1 MYKKIFILACLLFLA
16 SCKGTKYTSHTKK
29 PVSKSKTTSVAKKPT
44 STQTKSVKPKP
55 TTSERQTETLEAT
68 STTTVYADVVKTYID
83 QYKEIS
89 KDNMRTHG
97 IPASITLAQ
106 GILESGSGN
115 GRLAKE
121 ANNHFGIKCHTGW
134 TGDSIKHDDDAL
146 QECFRKYRHA
156 SESFRDH
163 SLFLTSRA
171 RYNDLFK
178 LNKDDYQGWAKGLR
192 KAGYAT
198 DPKYPDKLI
207 SLIERYELYQ
217 FDNEVLGNSKTIT
230 VQQETSKVVTKQ
242 NTNVSNSG
250 EPPILA
256 HKVVEGDTLYSLS
269 IKYNTTI
276 AELKRLNNLS
286 DNSISIGQ
294 VLRVK

>member
-1 MYKKIFILACLLFLA
+1 MCKKVFILAVILVLA
-16 SCKGTKYTSHTKK
+16 SCKGTKYATQK
-29 PVSKSKTTSVAKKPT
+29 PVATTPKTEKPVPAT
-44 STQTKSVKPKP
+44 PQAAPQPEV
-55 TTSERQTETLEAT
+55 ETLEST
-68 STTTVYADVVKTYID
+68 SSTTVYADVIRNYIE
-83 QYKEIS
+83 QYKEIA

-134 TGDSIKHDDDAL
+134 TGEKIHHDDDAL

-163 SLFLTSRA
+163 SLFLTSRS
-171 RYNDLFK
+171 RYSDLFLLK
-178 LNKDDYQGWAKGLR
+178 KGDYQSWAKGLR

-207 SLIERYELYQ
+207 SLIERYQLYRY
-217 FDNEVLGNSKTIT
+217 DDEVLGNIT
-230 VQQETSKVVTKQ
+230 FESTAQDTSVT
-242 NTNVSNSG
+242 NL
-250 EPPILA
+250 E
-256 HKVVEGDTLYSLS
+256 
-269 IKYNTTI
+269 
-276 AELKRLNNLS
+276 ELEENLH
-286 DNSISIGQ
+286 
-294 VLRVK
+294 RV

>member
-1 MYKKIFILACLLFLA
+1 MYKKVFILACVLFLA
-16 SCKGTKYTSHTKK
+16 SCKGTKYTSNTKKPASKPRTTVVKK
-29 PVSKSKTTSVAKKPT
+29 PVSTQPKTTQSKPRT
-44 STQTKSVKPKP
+44 SD
-55 TTSERQTETLEAT
+55 RQTETLEAT
-68 STTTVYADVVKTYID
+68 STTTVYADVIKTYID
-83 QYKEIS
+83 QYKEIA

-207 SLIERYELYQ
+207 SLIQRYELYQ
-217 FDNEVLGNSKTIT
+217 YDNEVLGNSKTKTI
-230 VQQETSKVVTKQ
+230 QQETSNEATKP
-242 NTNVSNSG
+242 NTNVSNSNDTAV
-250 EPPILA
+250 LA
-256 HKVVEGDTLYSLS
+256 HKVAEGDTLYSIS
-269 IKYNTTI
+269 NKYNTTI

-286 DNSISIGQ
+286 DNTISIGQ

>member
-1 MYKKIFILACLLFLA
+1 MYKKVFILACVLFLA
-16 SCKGTKYTSHTKK
+16 SCKGTKYTSNTKKPASKPRTTVVKK
-29 PVSKSKTTSVAKKPT
+29 PVSTQPKTTQSKPRT
-44 STQTKSVKPKP
+44 SD
-55 TTSERQTETLEAT
+55 RQTETLEAT
-68 STTTVYADVVKTYID
+68 STTTVYADVIKTYID
-83 QYKEIS
+83 QYKEIA

-207 SLIERYELYQ
+207 SLIQRYELYQ
-217 FDNEVLGNSKTIT
+217 YDNEVLGNSKTKTI
-230 VQQETSKVVTKQ
+230 QQETSNEVTKP
-242 NTNVSNSG
+242 NTDVSNSNDTAV
-250 EPPILA
+250 LA
-256 HKVVEGDTLYSLS
+256 HKVAEGDTLYSIS
-269 IKYNTTI
+269 NKYNTTI

-286 DNSISIGQ
+286 DNTISIGQ

>member
-1 MYKKIFILACLLFLA
+1 MYKKVFILACVLFLA
-16 SCKGTKYTSHTKK
+16 SCKGTKYTSNT
-29 PVSKSKTTSVAKKPT
+29 KKPT
-44 STQTKSVKPKP
+44 SKPRTTTVVKKPGTTTKP
-55 TTSERQTETLEAT
+55 TKPVAKPTETLEST
-68 STTTVYADVVKTYID
+68 SKTTVYADVIKNYIS
-83 QYKEIS
+83 QYKEIA

-106 GILESGSGN
+106 GILESGAGN

-134 TGDSIKHDDDAL
+134 TGETIKHDDDAL

-163 SLFLTSRA
+163 SLFLTSRS
-171 RYNDLFK
+171 RYSELFTLK
-178 LNKDDYQGWAKGLR
+178 KDDYQGWAKGLR

-207 SLIERYELYQ
+207 SLIDRYELYQ
-217 FDNEVLGNSKTIT
+217 YDSEVLGNSNTKT
-230 VQQETSKVVTKQ
+230 VQQETSTVVNKQ
-242 NTNVSNSG
+242 NTEVSSSSNNNV
-250 EPPILA
+250 LA
-256 HKVVEGDTLYSLS
+256 HKVTQGDTLYSLS
-269 IKYNTTI
+269 VKYNTTI
-276 AELKRLNNLS
+276 NELKRLNNLS
-286 DNSISIGQ
+286 DNTISIGQ

>member
-1 MYKKIFILACLLFLA
+1 MYKKVFILACVLFLA
-16 SCKGTKYTSHTKK
+16 SCKGTKYTSNTKKPASKPRTTVVKK
-29 PVSKSKTTSVAKKPT
+29 PVSTQPKTTQSKPRT
-44 STQTKSVKPKP
+44 SD
-55 TTSERQTETLEAT
+55 RQTETLEAT
-68 STTTVYADVVKTYID
+68 STTTVYVDVIKTYID
-83 QYKEIS
+83 QYKEIA

-134 TGDSIKHDDDAL
+134 TGNSIKHDDDAL

-156 SESFRDH
+156 SESFRNH
-163 SLFLTSRA
+163 SLFLSSRA

-207 SLIERYELYQ
+207 SLIQRYELYQ
-217 FDNEVLGNSKTIT
+217 YDNEVLGNSKTKTI
-230 VQQETSKVVTKQ
+230 QQETSNEVTKP
-242 NTNVSNSG
+242 NTNVSNSNDTAV
-250 EPPILA
+250 LA
-256 HKVVEGDTLYSLS
+256 HKVAEGDTLYSIS
-269 IKYNTTI
+269 NKYNTTI

-286 DNSISIGQ
+286 DNTISIGQ